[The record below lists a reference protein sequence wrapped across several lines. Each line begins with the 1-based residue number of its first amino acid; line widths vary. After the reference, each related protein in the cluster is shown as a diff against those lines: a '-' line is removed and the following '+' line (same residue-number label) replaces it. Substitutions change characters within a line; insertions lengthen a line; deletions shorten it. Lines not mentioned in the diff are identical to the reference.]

1 MKCAEFDVEVLVAGV
16 LVACKSDLVQRRE
29 VSEKRGREL
38 AASKDLHYFETSAV
52 RTHSLYHDCVGMLS
66 TLSPQKDHQCVEEPF
81 LHLTSQYNQ
90 LYQQNVLAL
99 QEMTSH

>member
-1 MKCAEFDVEVLVAGV
+1 MLCGAGV

-29 VSEKRGREL
+29 VSEKRGREM
-38 AASKDLHYFETSAV
+38 AASKDLHYFETSA
-52 RTHSLYHDCVGMLS
+52 
-66 TLSPQKDHQCVEEPF
+66 KDHLCVEEPF
-81 LHLTSQYNQ
+81 LHLASQYNQ